1 MIMMSSKQIL
11 EDKVTKNETMLVE
24 TIKLMMRH
32 SKNSRA
38 RAMGRTAINAM
49 AEADKPKAKKKGEE
63 GGDES

>member
-1 MIMMSSKQIL
+1 
-11 EDKVTKNETMLVE
+11 MLVE

-32 SKNSRA
+32 SKTSRA

-49 AEADKPKAKKKGEE
+49 EAADKPKPKPKTGGGE